1 MEKKSKNS
9 KRNNIVASIGV
20 ISTIILGVATLI
32 FGDRSYKLQKE
43 LNASSVTIQK
53 QSNELAEGNLLV
65 GLLPSLLSEKIK
77 ERDIALEILKNK
89 CDTRIAQTIYQ
100 VLQEKS
106 PGIQVPKIVADR
118 SVNSKA
124 IVLIQQAILL
134 AEMERYDHASSKWK
148 DAVQY
153 IESNRIDYNEL
164 KSAKI
169 LLEMGRFAEASGH
182 FSKAFAAYIKEE
194 KI

>member
-1 MEKKSKNS
+1 MGKKLKNS
-9 KRNNIVASIGV
+9 EQKNRLASINV

-32 FGDRSYKLQKE
+32 LGYISYKLQKE
-43 LNASSVTIQK
+43 LNLSSVTIQK

-77 ERDIALEILKNK
+77 ERGIALEILKNK

-100 VLQEKS
+100 VLLEKS
-106 PGIQVPKIVADR
+106 PGIQVPKYVADR
-118 SVNSKA
+118 SVNAKA
-124 IVLIQQAILL
+124 MVLIQQAMLL
-134 AEMERYDHASSKWK
+134 AKMERYDSASSKWK

-153 IESNRIDYNEL
+153 IDSKRIDYNEL

-169 LLEMGRFAEASGH
+169 LAEMGRFAEASGH